1 MLLIV
6 FFSTLFTFTFI
17 ESVKNKWTCRTQ
29 DTEISYSSCDDKKPI
44 PTINVR
50 PCLSWKQTKGNLS
63 LYYVPRRDLKDL
75 YFNIHAEF
83 KSSIILPHRK
93 EIICR
98 GADGDYSFCNILKG
112 DKDTKANRVKWLAH
126 SHKAETLN
134 ATVYFSFSL
143 LKFLKGFY
151 IFIAEAFS
159 AGMQDSLFCCNITL
173 KIK

>member
-1 MLLIV
+1 MLLIM

-17 ESVKNKWTCRTQ
+17 ESVKNRWTCRSQ

-44 PTINVR
+44 PTINIR
-50 PCLSWKQTKGNLS
+50 PCLSLKQTKGNLS
-63 LYYVPRRDLKDL
+63 LYYVPRRDMRDL

-93 EIICR
+93 EILCH
-98 GADGDYSFCNILKG
+98 GTDGDYSFCNILKG
-112 DKDTKANRVKWLAH
+112 
-126 SHKAETLN
+126 ETLN
-134 ATVYFSFSL
+134 TTVYFSFSM

-151 IFIAEAFS
+151 HFIAEAFS
-159 AGMQDSLFCCNITL
+159 AGVEDSLFCCNITL

>member
-112 DKDTKANRVKWLAH
+112 
-126 SHKAETLN
+126 ETLN

>member
-1 MLLIV
+1 MLLIM

-17 ESVKNKWTCRTQ
+17 ESVKNRWTCRTQ

-50 PCLSWKQTKGNLS
+50 PCLSWNYTKGNLS

-83 KSSIILPHRK
+83 KSSVILPHRK
-93 EIICR
+93 EIICH

-112 DKDTKANRVKWLAH
+112 
-126 SHKAETLN
+126 ETLN

-143 LKFLKGFY
+143 LKFLKGYRQLFLL
-151 IFIAEAFS
+151 FWNMKREDS
-159 AGMQDSLFCCNITL
+159 AK
-173 KIK
+173 KIIL